1 MVRSNP
7 NANSLKDLKHEEILE
22 LMLEHAIYMMFR
34 INLRNLVKN
43 KLFIC
48 KEYHLQ
54 PSEIDRLYY
63 YEYEWILE
71 EINILQKEQEKQNEA
86 QQKEYDSMRS
96 NMNMGKMMNNMKS
109 SMPNMGSMKM
119 PNMGQLKIP
128 KF

>member
-86 QQKEYDSMRS
+86 QQKEYDSMRG
-96 NMNMGKMMNNMKS
+96 NMNMGQMMNNMKS
-109 SMPNMGSMKM
+109 SMPNLGSMKM
-119 PNMGQLKIP
+119 PNMGQLKVP